1 MRKICNMTI
10 KEAKNIMDIHNF
22 LTENVQI
29 DYNYDILNKT
39 KLKSITWW
47 KDFNKEKIAEY
58 DNENSIL
65 YIMNAN

>member
-10 KEAKNIMDIHNF
+10 KEAKNIMNIHNF
-22 LTENVQI
+22 LMDNVQI

-65 YIMNAN
+65 YIMNVN

>member
-1 MRKICNMTI
+1 MIEICNMTI
-10 KEAKNIMDIHNF
+10 KEAKNIMAIHNF

>member
-22 LTENVQI
+22 LIDNVQI